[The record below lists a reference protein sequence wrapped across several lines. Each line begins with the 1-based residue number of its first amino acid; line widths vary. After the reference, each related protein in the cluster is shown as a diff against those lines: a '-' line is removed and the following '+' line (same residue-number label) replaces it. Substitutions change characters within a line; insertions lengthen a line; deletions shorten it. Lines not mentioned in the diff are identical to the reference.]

1 MDRQSG
7 AVAVEYAILV
17 GLIAVVIVGAV
28 GALGMAVLPDEQV
41 ARIVGVLGGDDAPGG
56 TGNEEPVELSGPDG
70 GGATPDPTS
79 TPVQCEKAPVH
90 AKPPGC

>member
-41 ARIVGVLGGDDAPGG
+41 ARIVSVLGGGDPETVPEPGPALPVLTGDEEQDADC
-56 TGNEEPVELSGPDG
+56 VKWHG
-70 GGATPDPTS
+70 GGNS
-79 TPVQCEKAPVH
+79 TPPKGQADKYC
-90 AKPPGC
+90 